1 MAPAPAVAPAGQG
14 AAGPAG
20 EPASGSGRANGAGKA
35 PAAKEE
41 RKEARKPAKGS
52 KGRGGPGVG
61 VTDEQLAMLD
71 PKRARR
77 IIANRQSAARSKE
90 RRLKYITELEKKLH
104 AVREEV
110 GKMADAKAE
119 LQTKASA
126 LQEENRAFAGYV
138 DRLKG
143 LISQQEQ
150 QRDDLEAALAAL
162 SVSTDMQF

>member
-1 MAPAPAVAPAGQG
+1 M
-14 AAGPAG
+14 
-20 EPASGSGRANGAGKA
+20 
-35 PAAKEE
+35 
-41 RKEARKPAKGS
+41 
-52 KGRGGPGVG
+52 G

-71 PKRARR
+71 PKRARC

-119 LQTKASA
+119 LQTKADA

-150 QRDDLEAALAAL
+150 QKDDLEATLAAL

>member
-1 MAPAPAVAPAGQG
+1 MK
-14 AAGPAG
+14 
-20 EPASGSGRANGAGKA
+20 SRYK
-35 PAAKEE
+35 
-41 RKEARKPAKGS
+41 S
-52 KGRGGPGVG
+52 KGLITNSEDWYSV
-61 VTDEQLAMLD
+61 
-71 PKRARR
+71 
-77 IIANRQSAARSKE
+77 RSKVQQDMM
-90 RRLKYITELEKKLH
+90 RPKSALYYITELEKKLH

-119 LQTKASA
+119 LQTKADA

-150 QRDDLEAALAAL
+150 QKDDLEATLAAL

>member
-1 MAPAPAVAPAGQG
+1 M
-14 AAGPAG
+14 
-20 EPASGSGRANGAGKA
+20 
-35 PAAKEE
+35 
-41 RKEARKPAKGS
+41 
-52 KGRGGPGVG
+52 G

-119 LQTKASA
+119 LQTKADA

>member
-1 MAPAPAVAPAGQG
+1 M
-14 AAGPAG
+14 
-20 EPASGSGRANGAGKA
+20 
-35 PAAKEE
+35 
-41 RKEARKPAKGS
+41 
-52 KGRGGPGVG
+52 G

-119 LQTKASA
+119 LQTKADA

-150 QRDDLEAALAAL
+150 QKDDLEAALAAL

>member
-1 MAPAPAVAPAGQG
+1 M
-14 AAGPAG
+14 
-20 EPASGSGRANGAGKA
+20 
-35 PAAKEE
+35 
-41 RKEARKPAKGS
+41 
-52 KGRGGPGVG
+52 G

-119 LQTKASA
+119 LQTKADA

-150 QRDDLEAALAAL
+150 QKDDLEAALAAL
-162 SVSTDMQF
+162 SVSTDMQV